1 MSDPK
6 HELETLREILLAQD
20 REKLEALREEVERLK
35 AKIDNPEAFLQ
46 VIEPVIAEAL
56 AQRTR
61 THPKEV
67 AQALAPIISDAVR
80 LQIRENRDAFVSAM
94 VPIMGPLI
102 SRTVQE
108 AIQALARRVD
118 EQIRRATSFQFLLKR
133 WWARLRGIPPEEIVL
148 REALPWT
155 PVSVLIIDNKSGII
169 LTQVYREGEEF
180 GKDPDLAAGLLTA
193 IRNFARETFTQNG
206 DAPQGTLYE
215 LRVDSHT
222 VLMEEGPGFY
232 VAWVGIGVPPM
243 NAHERLQELI
253 GVVQTAASTTLWT
266 ANGETPPFLME
277 FLEKEFLQEEEV
289 VPEESGGVPKVGIA
303 LITAA
308 LAGILLLCGWGA
320 YRLAPRAVAHV
331 LPTAVTYLTPTVET
345 YGIPLADP
353 LPAVLTQATAPRLA
367 PDPRAQPLGTI
378 LPNGATVYI
387 VAEYEDT
394 WAQIAYPTAEHPRI
408 VGWVP
413 KSMLKPQAP

>member
-118 EQIRRATSFQFLLKR
+118 EQIRRATSFQLLLKR

-206 DAPQGTLYE
+206 DTPQGTLYE
-215 LRVDSHT
+215 LRVDSYT

-253 GVVQTAASTTLWT
+253 GVVQTATSTTLWT
-266 ANGETPPFLME
+266 ANGEPPPFLME

-289 VPEESGGVPKVGIA
+289 VLEESQGVPKVGIA

-320 YRLAPRAVAHV
+320 YRLAPKAVAHI

-345 YGIPLADP
+345 YGMPLAEP
-353 LPAVLTQATAPRLA
+353 LPAVLTRSTAPRTA

-378 LPNGATVYI
+378 LPSGTNVYI
-387 VAEYEDT
+387 VAEYRDT